1 MAVVD
6 VADAVLLQTED
17 PAVDLPLLHTAE
29 VEPGGL
35 VPAPLLGQ
43 PVPGLVPRPGLRV
56 PPYVQGQLLREH
68 QRGQRESNWVVSSK
82 WFSYKL
88 VAYML
93 IAYIKSL
100 V

>member
-1 MAVVD
+1 MPVVD

-68 QRGQRESNWVVSSK
+68 QRGQRDAHRLNT
-82 WFSYKL
+82 
-88 VAYML
+88 
-93 IAYIKSL
+93 
-100 V
+100 